1 MISSIV
7 KILIREEFEY
17 TPTLYEKETKKIKN
31 KRIRSALQLNLSNFV
46 VDQGNEL
53 LREKIT

>member
-7 KILIREEFEY
+7 KILIRVEFEY